1 MQESIADMNKQIAHL
16 KWRVMEVEGDI
27 ITILEYIQ
35 QKYGGFQLLSHME
48 TGIHCTFQ
56 RDTAVKRWCKSNQVK
71 WIEFPQNA
79 VIRGLKNRQNWDANW
94 SIFMSATIP
103 MYQLNAI
110 NGVTDSV
117 MEEQFALTTP
127 ISPEQG
133 IEQIGGES
141 IAQEL
146 LKSLIQRNANGYSK
160 NISKPENSRIYCSR
174 LSPYLAWG
182 CISIRQVVQAVSIA
196 VTKTGYKRD
205 LQNFKSRLNWHC
217 HFIQKLESEPR
228 IETENQNP
236 AYDQIR
242 HTLNPEY
249 FEKWKQGNTG
259 IPLVDAAMRC
269 LINTGYINFRMRAML
284 VSFWTYN
291 LFQPWQPAAIHLGY
305 HFLDFEPGIHYPQ
318 IQMQAGTVGYHT
330 MRVYNPVV
338 NAAKH
343 DPDAEFI
350 KKWVPELKHLP
361 PTLCYATWNITPL
374 EQVMYNFELGVDYPL
389 PMIDLGESAR
399 KAKNAIHT
407 VRSSSLARKNALLIS
422 KTHVVPRKK

>member
-1 MQESIADMNKQIAHL
+1 MQESIADMNQQIRHL
-16 KWRVMEVEGDI
+16 NWKVLELEGAI
-27 ITILEYIQ
+27 IDVLNYVQ
-35 QKYGGFQLLSHME
+35 QKQGEFQLLSHME
-48 TGIHCTFQ
+48 TGINCTFQ
-56 RDTAVKRWCKSNQVK
+56 RDIAVKKWCKVNHVK
-71 WIEFPQNA
+71 WIEFSQNA
-79 VIRGLKNRQNWDANW
+79 VIRGLKNRQNWETNW
-94 SIFMSATIP
+94 SSFMYAPIP
-103 MYQLNAI
+103 TYQLEVI
-110 NGVTDSV
+110 NGISDST
-117 MEEQFALTTP
+117 MEQQFALKTVVAL
-127 ISPEQG
+127 EDG

-141 IAQEL
+141 IAQEM
-146 LKSLIQRNANGYSK
+146 LKNIIQRNANGYSK

-182 CISIRQVVQAVSIA
+182 CISIRQVVQE
-196 VTKTGYKRD
+196 VTVAIGKTGYKRD
-205 LQNFKSRLNWHC
+205 LQNFKSRLHWHC

-236 AYDQIR
+236 AFDEIR

-249 FEKWKQGNTG
+249 FEKWKHGQTG

-269 LINTGYINFRMRAML
+269 LLKTGYINFRMRAML

-291 LFQPWQPAAIHLGY
+291 LFQPWQPAAKHLGH

-343 DPDAEFI
+343 DPNAKFI
-350 KKWVPELKHLP
+350 KKWVPELKELP
-361 PTLCYATWNITPL
+361 PTLCYATWDITPL
-374 EQVMYNFELGVDYPL
+374 EQAMYGFELGVDYPF
-389 PMIDLGESAR
+389 PMIDLAESAR
-399 KAKNAIHT
+399 KAKDAIHA
-407 VRSSSLARKNALLIS
+407 VRTSSLARQNTHIIS